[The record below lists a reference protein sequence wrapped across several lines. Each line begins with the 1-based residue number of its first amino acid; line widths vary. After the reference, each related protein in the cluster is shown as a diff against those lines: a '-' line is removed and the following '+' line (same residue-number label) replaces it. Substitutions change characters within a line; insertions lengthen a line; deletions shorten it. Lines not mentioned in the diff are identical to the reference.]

1 MSFSGVKLPEFDT
14 LVTRHTAAAM
24 QIEEL
29 ASLLYGELHSAGLD
43 TAPAERIRRLAAQV
57 GQEAEDLRKRQGIVR
72 EMERLKISLGS
83 AAATGTLLAMPDS
96 LPQAQGQLD
105 GTAAARAA
113 KAAAAGDKN
122 ALKQLQ
128 AYASKARDS
137 EFVKSFL
144 SHLGAKGVTELP
156 ASIAAQLRAAA
167 SAGDTGQS
175 SKEAREAMRLLATA
189 VAKGTNPSDPAYM
202 GDAFLTELVKH
213 GRSEFKVNGT
223 SYFGYQAQAM
233 IWRASEG
240 NPPFSEKFMQVVGR
254 DAIVFEKEK
263 FGDRWKASKDA
274 IGSALGSKQVPM
286 ADLATV
292 LGVTEWMTPGTP
304 SIGPAKEPVD
314 ESRKRLGSAVIDDL
328 FHAAASD
335 AKASQALLNH
345 TPAGWRQPILSYM
358 LTDRLAAFQFHG
370 NTDPFGQAL
379 KKALTGKDPVSL
391 TLTTEAANTLK
402 EHAKKVFAADDSGKL
417 SIIDRKLFDQLS
429 FLRHPM
435 GSALAAHID
444 QVYGTY
450 ETKSDGFLAADGR
463 PVAKADMDRLLVLV
477 SGDRDAATEL
487 QAAEAGRMLETIN
500 DSFKTNGGK
509 EVDSA
514 LRPEARVFGHLVEA
528 RRLSLLANAWSDEQ
542 ARKDAKDTINA
553 AFAYLVGPAGQLGTK
568 VAGGI
573 GAKVGEKGAE
583 LGFDKLAALAAE
595 HLIEVGV
602 TSGEALNTA
611 SNQNEMITWLM
622 KNGITSAKIAAE
634 DWPREALEAAEGT
647 RFVNGD
653 HPPTIKP
660 MREIV
665 ADPVTFDHF
674 MKWARRYTD
683 IEEIA
688 DNSHN
693 TMNTETDTVH
703 GNLGIIK
710 Y

>member
-1 MSFSGVKLPEFDT
+1 MSFTGVKLPEFDT
-14 LVTRHTAAAM
+14 LVARHTAAAM

-29 ASLLYGELHSAGLD
+29 ASLLYGELNGAGLD
-43 TAPAERIRRLAAQV
+43 TAPAERIRKLAAQV
-57 GQEAEDLRKRQGIVR
+57 GQEAEDLRKRQRIVR
-72 EMERLKISLGS
+72 EMERLKISIGPPV
-83 AAATGTLLAMPDS
+83 ATGTLIAVPDS
-96 LPQAQGQLD
+96 LPQAQGILD
-105 GTAAARAA
+105 GAAAAKAA

-128 AYASKARDS
+128 AYASKARDAG
-137 EFVKSFL
+137 FVKAFL
-144 SHLGAKGVTELP
+144 SQLGAKGVTEVP
-156 ASIAAQLRAAA
+156 AAIAAQLRAAA
-167 SAGDTGQS
+167 SAGNAGQT

-189 VAKGTNPSDPAYM
+189 LAKGTNPRDPAYM
-202 GDAFLTELVKH
+202 DDCFLNELVKH
-213 GRSEFKVNGT
+213 GRSEFKVNGV
-223 SYFGYQAQAM
+223 SYYGYQAQAL

-240 NPPFSEKFMQVVGR
+240 KPPFSEKFMQVVGR

-263 FGDRWKASKDA
+263 FQDRWKASKDA
-274 IGSALGSKQVPM
+274 IGSALGSKQMPM

-292 LGVTEWMTPGTP
+292 LGVTQWMTPGTP
-304 SIGPAKEPVD
+304 SMGSAKQPVD

-345 TPAGWRQPILSYM
+345 KPAGWKQSVLSYM
-358 LTDRLAAFQFHG
+358 LTDRLGAFQFHG

-379 KKALTGKDPVSL
+379 RKALVGRDPVSL
-391 TLTTEAANTLK
+391 ALTTEAVNTLK
-402 EHAKKVFAADDSGKL
+402 EQAKKVFAADSSGKL
-417 SIIDRKLFDQLS
+417 SITDRKLFDQLS

-450 ETKSDGFLAADGR
+450 ETKSGGFLGPDKR
-463 PVAKADMDRLLVLV
+463 QINKADMDRLLVLV

-487 QAAEAGRMLETIN
+487 QAAEAAHMLETIN
-500 DSFKTNGGK
+500 DSFKANGGK

-528 RRLSLLANAWSDEQ
+528 RRLALLANAWSDEQ

-553 AFAYLVGPAGQLGTK
+553 AFAFLVGPTGQLGTK
-568 VAGGI
+568 VAGEI
-573 GAKVGEKGAE
+573 GGQVAEKGAE
-583 LGFDKLAALAAE
+583 IGFDKLAALAAE
-595 HLIEVGV
+595 RMIKLGV

-611 SNQNEMITWLM
+611 NNQNEMIVWLM
-622 KNGITSAKIAAE
+622 KSGITSAKIAAG
-634 DWPREALEAAEGT
+634 DWPRAAMRAAENT
-647 RFVNGD
+647 RFVTGG

-660 MREIV
+660 IQEIV
-665 ADPVTFDHF
+665 ADPVTFDQF

-683 IEEIA
+683 IEEITSNLH
-688 DNSHN
+688 D
-693 TMNTETDTVH
+693 TMNTATDTVH
-703 GNLGIIK
+703 GNLGINK